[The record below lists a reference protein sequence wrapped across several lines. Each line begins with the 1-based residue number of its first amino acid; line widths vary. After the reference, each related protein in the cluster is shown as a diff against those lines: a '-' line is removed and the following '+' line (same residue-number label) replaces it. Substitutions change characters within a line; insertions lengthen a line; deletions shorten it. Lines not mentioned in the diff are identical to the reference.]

1 MNIPYLSYLT
11 SCLVKMKA
19 MEDIPLEN
27 FCQANPLVNKF
38 FWPEN
43 IAYENFKHFCEIVNG
58 MIYNIVADMVN
69 LFLQNQILYNL

>member
-1 MNIPYLSYLT
+1 
-11 SCLVKMKA
+11 

-69 LFLQNQILYNL
+69 LFLQNQIPYNL

>member
-1 MNIPYLSYLT
+1 
-11 SCLVKMKA
+11 MKP
-19 MEDIPLEN
+19 MQDIPLQSL
-27 FCQANPLVNKF
+27 CQGNPLVNKF

>member
-1 MNIPYLSYLT
+1 
-11 SCLVKMKA
+11 MKP
-19 MEDIPLEN
+19 MQDIPLQS
-27 FCQANPLVNKF
+27 FCQGNPLVNKF

>member
-1 MNIPYLSYLT
+1 
-11 SCLVKMKA
+11 MKA

-27 FCQANPLVNKF
+27 FCQANPLVDKF

-43 IAYENFKHFCEIVNG
+43 VAYENFKHVCEIVNG